1 MDYRPL
7 KSQFLTGRLS
17 TILITAFISISATLI
32 FLRLSPPGGR
42 LSSFVPVAVGP
53 PSQQEG
59 SSRIGGGVVVVPGG
73 LGNGLDGEEGKKDWS
88 GGMNVHVEV
97 VTSTSVV
104 LETVTATSTMLK
116 SENTAAAI
124 MVNLNCHQMEDS
136 LEVLREMEQKYSGLM
151 EDKFT

>member
-1 MDYRPL
+1 M
-7 KSQFLTGRLS
+7 
-17 TILITAFISISATLI
+17 
-32 FLRLSPPGGR
+32 
-42 LSSFVPVAVGP
+42 
-53 PSQQEG
+53 
-59 SSRIGGGVVVVPGG
+59 VVPGG